1 MMKTKRREFIVAA
14 SAVAATSLLPK
25 TGFGAEK
32 KKYKACVIGHTGKG
46 DYGHSLHLVW
56 NHRPDV
62 ELVALADP
70 NEEGRQKAAA
80 EAGAPKT
87 YADYREMLE
96 KEKPDLVSIGPRYTI
111 RHRDYL
117 LDCVSVGAHGYI
129 EKPISVDLV
138 EADEM
143 VDAVKS
149 KNLKWAIAHQKR
161 MVPQVRFATKAIVEE
176 GLIGDVLEMRSRG
189 KEDHRAGG
197 EDLIVLGTHM
207 FDLMIS
213 IYGRPKWCAAS
224 ILVDGRPA
232 TKADVH
238 DPIEA
243 VGPVV
248 GDTIQAT
255 FMFQEDLP
263 GHFSTKKNEHGNGGR
278 WGLDIFGT
286 KGIVSM
292 RFEVVPDVLWA
303 ETSSWSPAT
312 GPIDWK
318 LIPDSPNFQTEED
331 AAVAMNQFAIDE
343 LMAAIEEDREP
354 ENSMAQGRDAYEM
367 VQAINGAHIHGGR
380 IDIPL
385 KDRRH
390 PLQTWA

>member
-1 MMKTKRREFIVAA
+1 MNLDRREFLAA
-14 SAVAATSLLPK
+14 STGVLAAAILPK
-25 TGFGAEK
+25 TGFGKER
-32 KKYKACVIGHTGKG
+32 KKYKAAVIGHTGQG

-62 ELVALADP
+62 QLVALADP
-70 NEEGRQKAAA
+70 DETGRTKAAV

-96 KEKPDLVSIGPRYTI
+96 KERPDLVSIGPRWTVH
-111 RHRDYL
+111 HRDYL
-117 LDCVSVGAHGYI
+117 LDCAAVGVHGYL

-143 VDAVKS
+143 VEAAAS
-149 KNLKWAIAHQKR
+149 KNLKWAVAHQKR
-161 MVPQVRFATKAIVEE
+161 MVPQVQYARKKIVEE

-207 FDLMIS
+207 FDLMNFF
-213 IYGRPKWCAAS
+213 YGQPKWCAAS

-238 DPIEA
+238 DPLEP

-248 GDTIQAT
+248 GDTLQAT
-255 FMFQEDLP
+255 FLFDNGLP
-263 GHFSTKKNEHGNGGR
+263 GYFSSRKNAHGNGGR
-278 WGLDIFGT
+278 WGLDIYGT
-286 KGIVSM
+286 KGIVSI
-292 RFEVVPDVLWA
+292 RFEVVPDVFWA
-303 ETSSWSPAT
+303 ETSSWFPAT
-312 GPIDWK
+312 GSIDWK
-318 LIPDSPNFQTEED
+318 HLPDSPYFKTDED
-331 AAVAMNQFAIDE
+331 PAVAMNVFAIDE
-343 LMAAIEEDREP
+343 LLAAIEENREP
-354 ENSMAQGRDAYEM
+354 QISLAKGRESYEM
-367 VQAINGAHIHGGR
+367 IQAVNAAHIHGGR
-380 IDIPL
+380 IDLPL

-390 PLQTWA
+390 PLQAWS